1 MKIEKESIVI
11 TSYSIHY
18 TKLYDTCN
26 KGDLSIAHN
35 GNFSNSELL
44 KEKLT
49 EKGAIFGCTSDSE
62 LVLHLIAHSMQDTF
76 YKALKEKNKEV
87 AIEKLKISIKM
98 LDSAAGKGI
107 YHKNT
112 VARKKSRMSAALAGI
127 DA

>member
-1 MKIEKESIVI
+1 LPNNLNAAKRQRQNVSRRMRNRNVKSSCRTAIK
-11 TSYSIHY
+11 
-18 TKLYDTCN
+18 
-26 KGDLSIAHN
+26 A
-35 GNFSNSELL
+35 FEL
-44 KEKLT
+44 
-49 EKGAIFGCTSDSE
+49 
-62 LVLHLIAHSMQDTF
+62 
-76 YKALKEKNKEV
+76 ALKEKNKEV